1 MRLLEQRTELIRQS
15 LAAVMWPFRRRKQR
29 GKDSRRDATG
39 DIVSWAQRTLND
51 PVYGVTPVLG
61 PPDLPTDVS
70 DAAVEPA
77 DGRSSVQDPWKDE
90 WGPTH
95 HEVATARDG
104 EGAPAEPGTEA
115 AEEPHRDGA
124 EAESSTTIVVVTTQ
138 SPEASAG
145 EAHIFADAQ
154 EAKLFVERLI
164 DDGFDRERIKTIRGG
179 PAHFNLSFRAVVDF
193 D

>member
-1 MRLLEQRTELIRQS
+1 M
-15 LAAVMWPFRRRKQR
+15 
-29 GKDSRRDATG
+29 
-39 DIVSWAQRTLND
+39 
-51 PVYGVTPVLG
+51 
-61 PPDLPTDVS
+61 
-70 DAAVEPA
+70 
-77 DGRSSVQDPWKDE
+77 PWKDE

-104 EGAPAEPGTEA
+104 EVAQADPSTEVTEEPKDDRTRAEP
-115 AEEPHRDGA
+115 
-124 EAESSTTIVVVTTQ
+124 STIVVVVTTQ
-138 SPEASAG
+138 SPEASEG

-179 PAHFNLSFRAVVDF
+179 PAQLRVSLRAVVDF

>member
-1 MRLLEQRTELIRQS
+1 
-15 LAAVMWPFRRRKQR
+15 MWPFRRHKRAGR
-29 GKDSRRDATG
+29 GGRNDATG

-51 PVYGVTPVLG
+51 PVYGIPPVTDPL
-61 PPDLPTDVS
+61 DSPTDVS
-70 DAAVEPA
+70 DTAA
-77 DGRSSVQDPWKDE
+77 DRLDWRGSVQDPSE
-90 WGPTH
+90 SVWGPTH

-104 EGAPAEPGTEA
+104 EGAQAEP
-115 AEEPHRDGA
+115 
-124 EAESSTTIVVVTTQ
+124 STTVVVVTTQ
-138 SPEASAG
+138 SPEASEG

>member
-1 MRLLEQRTELIRQS
+1 
-15 LAAVMWPFRRRKQR
+15 MWPFRRHQR
-29 GKDSRRDATG
+29 SGRDSRHDATG
-39 DIVSWAQRTLND
+39 HILSWAKRTLND
-51 PVYGVTPVLG
+51 PVYGTPPG
-61 PPDLPTDVS
+61 PGPLDSPTDVS
-70 DAAVEPA
+70 DTAAELG

-104 EGAPAEPGTEA
+104 EGAQAEPSTEV
-115 AEEPHRDGA
+115 AEEPDADRA
-124 EAESSTTIVVVTTQ
+124 RAAPSTTVVVVTTQ
-138 SPEASAG
+138 SPEASEG
-145 EAHIFADAQ
+145 EAHIFADPQ
-154 EAKLFVERLI
+154 DAKLFVERLI

>member
-1 MRLLEQRTELIRQS
+1 MRLLGQRTELIGQS
-15 LAAVMWPFRRRKQR
+15 LAAVMWPFRRRKHR
-29 GKDSRRDATG
+29 GKDSRHDATG

-51 PVYGVTPVLG
+51 PVYGITPSLG
-61 PPDLPTDVS
+61 PPDSPTDVS

-77 DGRSSVQDPWKDE
+77 DGRSNVQDPWKDE

-104 EGAPAEPGTEA
+104 EGTQAEPSTDA
-115 AEEPHRDGA
+115 AEETHGDGA
-124 EAESSTTIVVVTTQ
+124 GAESGATIVVVTTQ
-138 SPEASAG
+138 SPEASEG

-164 DDGFDRERIKTIRGG
+164 DDGLDRGCIKTIRGG
-179 PAHFNLSFRAVVDF
+179 PARFNLSFRAVVDF